1 MMNWWRI
8 NQLKTLILKNYSY
21 MRNNGGLDQFIAK
34 AKMHPQ
40 VLESVKKF
48 IYSYENAN
56 RIASQM
62 HYFNLF
68 RSSEFLKLFCER
80 NSGEARLFSSSNS
93 GKVRMDSTLLYSTFL
108 HGGILVLTL
117 AL

>member
-48 IYSYENAN
+48 IYSYENDN
-56 RIASQM
+56 R
-62 HYFNLF
+62 
-68 RSSEFLKLFCER
+68 E
-80 NSGEARLFSSSNS
+80 
-93 GKVRMDSTLLYSTFL
+93 
-108 HGGILVLTL
+108 
-117 AL
+117 